1 MQMHLPTG
9 PINFII
15 STFFLNSIK
24 MLLIILL
31 PRRVAHAKRQHLV
44 RLVHYHESSLSG
56 GYGVVGIGPVSDADG
71 GGSHSTGTGFK
82 SPAGETRP
90 RGPGHARRCGSS
102 SDGRQSSPAGAN
114 RRRDDEEPRGG
125 QRCDQSHPRPHFT
138 TYVST
143 LCFKQRPAADPE
155 TGTFQCRGEFERHE
169 APRRRFL
176 PPGLPHCRLATL
188 AAARRAS
195 RHTFPKR
202 WRKLA

>member
-1 MQMHLPTG
+1 
-9 PINFII
+9 
-15 STFFLNSIK
+15 

-155 TGTFQCRGEFERHE
+155 TGTFQCRGEDGATRGTL
-169 APRRRFL
+169 AALPAARPPAL
-176 PPGLPHCRLATL
+176 PPRDAV

-195 RHTFPKR
+195 RYTSPPSAGANLR
-202 WRKLA
+202 PI